1 MLVVDHAIALLLTH
15 KLNMEDKHTK
25 SLKSM
30 KIFFTEK
37 FFHARVMEKQSTAR
51 IINSHQMYRI
61 QFEVKKVL
69 LFAAIR
75 AEELEHI
82 LLHTTSFNTILCQ
95 ARQWE
100 LHRASFYLSSRYK
113 GFINWLCALHCEL
126 CKSMHRS
133 LIYKLCRLLQSA
145 VPHEIQDTV
154 WFYIS
159 TLLWNKIEML
169 DLVKKNIR
177 DSMNI

>member
-1 MLVVDHAIALLLTH
+1 
-15 KLNMEDKHTK
+15 
-25 SLKSM
+25 M

-51 IINSHQMYRI
+51 IINSHQIYRI

-75 AEELEHI
+75 AGGVGAHF
-82 LLHTTSFNTILCQ
+82 TSYNQRLSLNTILCQ

>member
-51 IINSHQMYRI
+51 IINSHQIYRI

-75 AEELEHI
+75 AGGVGAHF
-82 LLHTTSFNTILCQ
+82 TSYNVLTQ
-95 ARQWE
+95 YYARLDNGNSTVQVFIYP
-100 LHRASFYLSSRYK
+100 AATKVSST
-113 GFINWLCALHCEL
+113 GSVHCTVSPVG
-126 CKSMHRS
+126 KSMHRP
-133 LIYKLCRLLQSA
+133 LIYKLCRL
-145 VPHEIQDTV
+145 
-154 WFYIS
+154 FS
-159 TLLWNKIEML
+159 TE
-169 DLVKKNIR
+169 VC
-177 DSMNI
+177 SPT

>member
-126 CKSMHRS
+126 CKSMHRP
-133 LIYKLCRLLQSA
+133 LIYKLCRL
-145 VPHEIQDTV
+145 
-154 WFYIS
+154 F
-159 TLLWNKIEML
+159 
-169 DLVKKNIR
+169 
-177 DSMNI
+177 